1 MTRSSVLFVA
11 VSLVAGVGGTAMT
24 LAAAI
29 WVMTLTGS
37 SALAALA
44 SFFVFAPT
52 LLGPVLGALVDRAPV
67 RPVLVTTNLVLAAL
81 LGTLAAVDEAG
92 DLWHIFAV
100 MLAYGV
106 SYVVVDAAEA
116 RLVVAAVPRD
126 SLGALNGLRL
136 GAQEATKLVA
146 PLVGA
151 GLFVVAG
158 GAAVAA
164 LAAGCLA
171 IGAIL
176 YLLVPVRPDEAR
188 AAKPRPDETRPDE
201 TRPDETRP
209 DEAHAAEPRADRSPA
224 TDRRRVWTDVVAG
237 LRYVRTQPLVGR
249 PVIVASLAMLGS
261 GIATAGLYGVVA
273 EALQR
278 PPAFLGVLSSIQGG
292 AAIVGGL
299 MVGWLMARFGGE
311 APVALLGAVAFA
323 LGCLAQATG
332 WLPAALLGS
341 ALIGFGL
348 PWTVVAA
355 LTAVQR
361 HTPAAMLGAV
371 TGSATML
378 VFAPPALGLPLG
390 AAVVSA
396 VDPRVPLVLAT
407 VLALGVVVSVAR
419 VRPEVSGVRVGG
431 A

>member
-1 MTRSSVLFVA
+1 MNRGAVLFVC
-11 VSLVAGVGGTAMT
+11 VSLVAGLGGTAMA
-24 LAAAI
+24 LAAAV

-67 RPVLVTTNLVLAAL
+67 RPVLVTSNLVLAAL
-81 LGTLAAVDEAG
+81 LVTLVAVDGAE
-92 DLWHIFAV
+92 DVWHIFAV

-106 SYVVVDAAEA
+106 NYVVVDAAEA

-126 SLGALNGLRL
+126 SLGALNGFRL
-136 GAQEATKLVA
+136 GTQEATKLVA

-158 GAAVAA
+158 GAAVAT

-176 YLLVPVRPDEAR
+176 YLLVPGRPG
-188 AAKPRPDETRPDE
+188 
-201 TRPDETRP
+201 
-209 DEAHAAEPRADRSPA
+209 ADRT
-224 TDRRRVWTDVVAG
+224 TDRRRVWTDIIAG
-237 LRYVRTQPLVGR
+237 LAYVRTQPLVWR

-273 EALQR
+273 ELLHR

-292 AAIVGGL
+292 AAIVAGL
-299 MVGWLMARFGGE
+299 LVGWLMSRFGGE
-311 APVALLGAVAFA
+311 APVALLGGVLFA
-323 LGCLAQATG
+323 LGCLAHATG
-332 WLPAALLGS
+332 WLPATLVGS
-341 ALIGFGL
+341 ALVGLGL

-371 TGSATML
+371 TGSASML

-390 AAVVSA
+390 AALVSVV
-396 VDPRVPLVLAT
+396 DHRVPLLLAT
-407 VLALGVVVSVAR
+407 ILAVGVVVPVAR
-419 VRPEVSGVRVGG
+419 RAVGLRPDVSGE
-431 A
+431 AA

>member
-81 LGTLAAVDEAG
+81 LGTLAAVDEAE

-126 SLGALNGLRL
+126 SLGALNGFRL

-201 TRPDETRP
+201 
-209 DEAHAAEPRADRSPA
+209 AHAAEPRADRSPA
-224 TDRRRVWTDVVAG
+224 TDRRRVWTDIAAG

-292 AAIVGGL
+292 AATVGGL

-419 VRPEVSGVRVGG
+419 RAARVRPEVSGVRVGG